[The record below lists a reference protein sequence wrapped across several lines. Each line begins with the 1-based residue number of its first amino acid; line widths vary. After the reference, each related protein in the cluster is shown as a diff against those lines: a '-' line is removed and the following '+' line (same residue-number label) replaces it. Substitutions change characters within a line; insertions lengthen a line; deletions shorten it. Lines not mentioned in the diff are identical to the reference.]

1 MFIRGYKVILGHI
14 CLVVLA
20 VFNYEWLEDNGR
32 TTDSLLKKVA
42 KQVVSQLGDSL
53 DTTIIYTRK
62 LSTSYNTSTGAV
74 TTSDTSYTIKVPVE
88 FIQSTEETG
97 YQENVARIFITPD
110 LIGDSQPLLSDEIT
124 LTFSGSTR
132 VAKITDV
139 RTLRGGQEYLFR
151 VDVIF

>member
-1 MFIRGYKVILGHI
+1 MAGQL
-14 CLVVLA
+14 
-20 VFNYEWLEDNGR
+20 
-32 TTDSLLKKVA
+32 DSLLKTVA

-88 FIQSTEETG
+88 FIQSTEDTG
-97 YQENVARIFITPD
+97 FQENVARIFITPD

>member
-1 MFIRGYKVILGHI
+1 MYK
-14 CLVVLA
+14 
-20 VFNYEWLEDNGR
+20 R
-32 TTDSLLKKVA
+32 
-42 KQVVSQLGDSL
+42 Q
-53 DTTIIYTRK
+53 
-62 LSTSYNTSTGAV
+62 
-74 TTSDTSYTIKVPVE
+74 
-88 FIQSTEETG
+88 
-97 YQENVARIFITPD
+97 D

>member
-1 MFIRGYKVILGHI
+1 MAGQL
-14 CLVVLA
+14 
-20 VFNYEWLEDNGR
+20 
-32 TTDSLLKKVA
+32 DSLLKNVA

-97 YQENVARIFITPD
+97 FQENVARIFITPE
-110 LIGDSQPLLSDEIT
+110 LIGDSQPLLSDEVT

>member
-1 MFIRGYKVILGHI
+1 MAGQ
-14 CLVVLA
+14 
-20 VFNYEWLEDNGR
+20 LE
-32 TTDSLLKKVA
+32 SLLKNVA

>member
-1 MFIRGYKVILGHI
+1 MAGQLDT
-14 CLVVLA
+14 A
-20 VFNYEWLEDNGR
+20 
-32 TTDSLLKKVA
+32 LKNIA

-53 DTTIIYTRK
+53 DTTITYTRK
-62 LSTSYNTSTGAV
+62 ASASYNTSTGAV

-88 FIQSTEETG
+88 FIQSSEETG
-97 YQENVARIFITPD
+97 FQENVARIYITPD

-132 VAKITDV
+132 VAKITEV

>member
-1 MFIRGYKVILGHI
+1 MAGQL
-14 CLVVLA
+14 
-20 VFNYEWLEDNGR
+20 D
-32 TTDSLLKKVA
+32 TSLKNIA

-62 LSTSYNTSTGAV
+62 ASASYNTSTGAV

-88 FIQSTEETG
+88 FIQSTEESG
-97 YQENVARIFITPD
+97 YQENIARIYITPD

>member
-1 MFIRGYKVILGHI
+1 MAGQL
-14 CLVVLA
+14 
-20 VFNYEWLEDNGR
+20 
-32 TTDSLLKKVA
+32 DSLLKNVA

-62 LSTSYNTSTGAV
+62 SSTSYNTSTGAV

-88 FIQSTEETG
+88 FIQSTEESG
-97 YQENVARIFITPD
+97 YQENIARVYITPD
-110 LIGDSQPLLSDEIT
+110 LIGDNQPLLSDEIT

-151 VDVIF
+151 IDVIF

>member
-1 MFIRGYKVILGHI
+1 MAGQLDT
-14 CLVVLA
+14 A
-20 VFNYEWLEDNGR
+20 
-32 TTDSLLKKVA
+32 LKNIA

-62 LSTSYNTSTGAV
+62 ASASYNTSTGAV

-88 FIQSTEETG
+88 FIQSSEETG
-97 YQENVARIFITPD
+97 FQENVARIFITPD

>member
-1 MFIRGYKVILGHI
+1 MAGQL
-14 CLVVLA
+14 
-20 VFNYEWLEDNGR
+20 
-32 TTDSLLKKVA
+32 DSLLKNVA
-42 KQVVSQLGDSL
+42 KQVVSQLGNSL
-53 DTTIIYTRK
+53 DTTIVYTRK
-62 LSTSYNTSTGAV
+62 SSASYNTSTGAV
-74 TTSDTSYTIKVPVE
+74 TSSDTSYTIKVPVE

-97 YQENVARIFITPD
+97 YQENIARIFITPD

-132 VAKITDV
+132 VTKITDV

>member
-1 MFIRGYKVILGHI
+1 MAGQLDT
-14 CLVVLA
+14 A
-20 VFNYEWLEDNGR
+20 
-32 TTDSLLKKVA
+32 LKNIA

-53 DTTIIYTRK
+53 DTTIVYTRQA
-62 LSTSYNTSTGAV
+62 SASYNTSTGAV

-88 FIQSTEETG
+88 FIQSTEESG
-97 YQENVARIFITPD
+97 YQENIARIYITPD

>member
-1 MFIRGYKVILGHI
+1 MAGQLDT
-14 CLVVLA
+14 A
-20 VFNYEWLEDNGR
+20 
-32 TTDSLLKKVA
+32 LKNIA

-62 LSTSYNTSTGAV
+62 SSVSYNTSTGAV

-88 FIQSTEETG
+88 FIQSSEETG
-97 YQENVARIFITPD
+97 FQENIARVYITPD
-110 LIGDSQPLLSDEIT
+110 LIGDNQPQLSDEIT

-151 VDVIF
+151 FDVIF

>member
-1 MFIRGYKVILGHI
+1 MAGQL
-14 CLVVLA
+14 
-20 VFNYEWLEDNGR
+20 
-32 TTDSLLKKVA
+32 DSLLKKVA

-97 YQENVARIFITPD
+97 FQENVARIFITPD

-151 VDVIF
+151 VDVIL

>member
-1 MFIRGYKVILGHI
+1 MAGQLD
-14 CLVVLA
+14 A
-20 VFNYEWLEDNGR
+20 
-32 TTDSLLKKVA
+32 LLKNVA

-53 DTTIIYTRK
+53 DTTIVYTRQA
-62 LSTSYNTSTGAV
+62 SASYNTSTGAV

-88 FIQSTEETG
+88 FVQSTEESG
-97 YQENVARIFITPD
+97 YQENIARIFITPD

-124 LTFSGSTR
+124 LSFSGSTR
-132 VAKITDV
+132 LAKITDV

>member
-1 MFIRGYKVILGHI
+1 MAGQLD
-14 CLVVLA
+14 A
-20 VFNYEWLEDNGR
+20 
-32 TTDSLLKKVA
+32 LLKNVA

-53 DTTIIYTRK
+53 DTTIVYTRQA
-62 LSTSYNTSTGAV
+62 SASYNTSTGAV

-88 FIQSTEETG
+88 FIQSTEESG

>member
-1 MFIRGYKVILGHI
+1 MAGQLDT
-14 CLVVLA
+14 A
-20 VFNYEWLEDNGR
+20 
-32 TTDSLLKKVA
+32 LKNIA

-62 LSTSYNTSTGAV
+62 SSASYNTSTGAV

-88 FIQSTEETG
+88 FIQSSEETG
-97 YQENVARIFITPD
+97 FQENVARIYITPD

-151 VDVIF
+151 IDVIF